1 MYKPY
6 ELQVAICED
15 NQKDLAALKDMIDK
29 TGIAAACFCFESGE
43 AFLESFCV
51 LKYDL
56 IFMDIYMRGVRGLE
70 TVEAIRSVDQT
81 AVIAFVTSSPDHTR
95 ESYKLGALKYIEK
108 PVTEKEVLNAMEL
121 ALAQRNSRQTVSL
134 AAAGGVSVN
143 ILLDAVVYF
152 EQQQHVIEIHTVSG
166 VIKTSQGIKMHELE
180 KRLPSPPFLRCHRSY
195 LVNLDYVQR
204 ADKEANCFYMKN
216 DDRVDIR
223 RGEFTRCKAVWQNR
237 CMDKAVE
244 V

>member
-15 NQKDLAALKDMIDK
+15 NQKDLAALRDMIEK
-29 TGIAAACFCFESGE
+29 TDISAACFCFDSGE
-43 AFLESFCV
+43 AFLESFCA

-56 IFMDIYMRGVRGLE
+56 IFMDIYMKGARGLE
-70 TVEAIRSVDQT
+70 TVAAIRSLDET

-95 ESYKLGALKYIEK
+95 ESYKLGALKYLDK

-121 ALAQRNSRQTVSL
+121 ALAQRNSRQTVTL
-134 AAAGGVSVN
+134 AAAGGASVN
-143 ILLDAVVYF
+143 ILLDTVVYF

-166 VIKTSQGIKMHELE
+166 VIKTSQGIKMNELE

-195 LVNLDYVQR
+195 LVNLDYIQR
-204 ADKEANCFYMKN
+204 ADREANCFYMKSG
-216 DDRVDIR
+216 DRVDIR
-223 RGEFTRCKAVWQNR
+223 RGGFTLYKEAWHNR